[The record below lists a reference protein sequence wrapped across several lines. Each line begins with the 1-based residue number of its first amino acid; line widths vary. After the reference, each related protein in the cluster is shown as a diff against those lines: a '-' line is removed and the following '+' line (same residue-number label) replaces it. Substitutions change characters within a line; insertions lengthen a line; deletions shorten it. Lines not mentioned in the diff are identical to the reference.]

1 MHVTVTLIVAVTVAV
16 LGSHTTSRR
25 FVRARGVTVAAVT
38 ALATT
43 L

>member
-1 MHVTVTLIVAVTVAV
+1 MHVTVTLVAAAVAV

-25 FVRARGVTVAAVT
+25 FVRARGVTVAAAT